1 MTRSIA
7 SRSTASRA
15 VAVLFLGAA
24 LSSGVLAA
32 PTRSPMI
39 PSSIGVRDLQSQ
51 SSSDGQGTL
60 SEGRI
65 RELTMIQP
73 SVSRHNGDGL
83 AIDNSAH
90 GRMIPSW
97 FGARDLQPQSSSDG
111 LGTLSEGQN
120 EELARV
126 PTPQRGGK
134 NGHGPTIDD
143 LEHGRSDPGNV
154 LLSVKLKQQVNIAER
169 GNQLSREERQAEE
182 RQRQAEERQRQ
193 ARERQRQ
200 ARERQRQA
208 RERQRQAE
216 ARRKDRAEQQE
227 IKNRIR
233 AEKETNQR
241 YLNDFS
247 EEWFQAVLN
256 NDRTKRLKL
265 LTDKVPGS
273 EVPNHVRIKNLRD
286 TLKSVENDPEF
297 VQLWRL
303 ARNKWVISVMWM
315 KEQVAAAL
323 AKWNEIH
330 PQWDAICS
338 GDQPDEVSE
347 ANRRNFFRTHSE
359 EVKWMADLSEVAL
372 GMQCCDQQTYEA
384 YSDFWWEVQ
393 HAPH

>member
-1 MTRSIA
+1 MT
-7 SRSTASRA
+7 RSTASRV
-15 VAVLFLGAA
+15 VAVLVLGAA
-24 LSSGVLAA
+24 ISSSVLAA
-32 PTRSPMI
+32 PTPSPMI
-39 PSSIGVRDLQSQ
+39 ASSFGARGLRSQ
-51 SSSDGQGTL
+51 SSSSDGLGTL
-60 SEGRI
+60 SGGQT
-65 RELTMIQP
+65 RELASLKDDVPRQ
-73 SVSRHNGDGL
+73 SGDGL
-83 AIDNSAH
+83 TIDDSSAH
-90 GRMIPSW
+90 GRMIPSSI
-97 FGARDLQPQSSSDG
+97 GARDLQPQSSTDG
-111 LGTLSEGQN
+111 LGTLSEGQT

-134 NGHGPTIDD
+134 NGDGPTIDD

-169 GNQLSREERQAEE
+169 GNQMSRKERQAEE
-182 RQRQAEERQRQ
+182 RQRQAEAERQR
-193 ARERQRQ
+193 RVV
-200 ARERQRQA
+200 
-208 RERQRQAE
+208 
-216 ARRKDRAEQQE
+216 RRMDRAEQE
-227 IKNRIR
+227 EREHRIQGLR
-233 AEKETNQR
+233 AEKAENER

-286 TLKSVENDPEF
+286 TLKSVKNDPEF

-323 AKWNEIH
+323 AKWGEIH

-347 ANRRNFFRTHSE
+347 ANGRNFVRTHSE

-372 GMQCCDQQTYEA
+372 GMQCCDQRTYEA